1 MKTSWVLWSC
11 IHNLTNDIKIM
22 IVFIL
27 DFKENFELE
36 NEIEVVDFYQLI
48 CFLLQIEPQNNHEGS
63 WDRIEDMLIISGS
76 PGLPIFTFTHFIMIC
91 FTTVLM
97 QF

>member
-76 PGLPIFTFTHFIMIC
+76 PVLPIFTFTHFIMIC